1 MKNLILFIF
10 ITGACFTGCDQLSE
24 FTKFN
29 LIYNDTVVI
38 PSSAG
43 INLPFNVFTPEVES
57 NAESQFAVNDTRKD
71 LIEEITLTTLD
82 LSINS
87 PAEGDFG
94 FLESIE
100 IFLSAD
106 DLDEVRIAWNDAVP
120 TDAGK
125 YLELETSSQ
134 DLQEYIKKDA
144 FDLRVKTVTDELIG
158 SDHEIKLHS
167 VFYVDAK
174 ILGQ

>member
-1 MKNLILFIF
+1 MKKLILVILIGSFF
-10 ITGACFTGCDQLSE
+10 FTGCEKLSE

-38 PSSAG
+38 PASTG
-43 INLPFNVFTPEVES
+43 INLPFNVFTPEIES
-57 NAESQFAVNDTRKD
+57 DAESQFAVNDTRKD

-106 DLDEVRIAWNDAVP
+106 SLDEVRIAWNDAVP
-120 TDAGK
+120 ADAGK
-125 YLELETSSQ
+125 TLELETSDE

-158 SDHEIKLHS
+158 SDHEIKIHS
-167 VFYVDAK
+167 VFFVDAK